1 MFESVRQTAALL
13 LAIGATRLELAA
25 TELEEERLRI
35 AERLVLGA
43 TTLMLGG
50 LAVTLCTLFVIVLM
64 WDTHRLLTIG
74 AMAAFFVMATLIVGL
89 RWRDRA
95 ANRTG
100 LLAATL
106 NELRYD
112 VAALR
117 DPISPPGDAS
127 TRSTPEAA
135 AAASRSTSATGS

>member
-1 MFESVRQTAALL
+1 MFESVRQSAALL

-35 AERLVLGA
+35 VERLVLGA

-50 LAVTLCTLFVIVLM
+50 LAVTLCVLFVIVLM

-74 AMAAFFVMATLIVGL
+74 AMAGFFVFATLIVGL

-95 ANRTG
+95 ANRG
-100 LLAATL
+100 ALLGATL
-106 NELRYD
+106 NELRRD
-112 VAALR
+112 VSALR
-117 DPISPPGDAS
+117 DPVASPETASAASSSAS
-127 TRSTPEAA
+127 TR
-135 AAASRSTSATGS
+135 RS